1 MFNIIKPGLKT
12 TIQDNGRYGFYHL
25 GVPPSGAA
33 DKFSYRIGNILLGNP
48 LDSAALEMTLLGPVI
63 EVEKSTVISVTGAP
77 ARVLLNQKEIPM
89 WETVKVV
96 EGDLLEFSYHS
107 SKAGVYTYLCVS
119 GGFSLPEVLGS
130 RSAYLLS
137 DFEGYLGRRL
147 AAGDEVAVSEPLPGA
162 FKRAGISLPDM
173 HIPAFSNHVNVRA
186 VMGLTS
192 DLITDEGVTGCLN
205 SEWTTQME
213 SDRVALRMKG
223 AIVPSEEF
231 PPPFGSGG
239 GFASVVDMAY
249 PIGAILVPNEEEIIV
264 LLNDATSG
272 GGFISLG
279 TVISM
284 DLDLI
289 AQARPLTTIRFHA
302 VTIDQALVARRERKK
317 KLALISEMLG

>member
-1 MFNIIKPGLKT
+1 MFKIIKPGLKT

-25 GVPPSGAA
+25 GVPPSGAS
-33 DKFSYRIGNILLGNP
+33 DKFSYEIGNMLLGNP
-48 LDSAALEMTLLGPVI
+48 LDSAAFEVTLLGPVI
-63 EVEKSTVISVTGAP
+63 EIYKSTVIAVTGAP
-77 ARVLLNQKEIPM
+77 AKVLLNQKEIPM
-89 WETVKVV
+89 WEAVKVV

-107 SKAGVYTYLCVS
+107 SKTGVYTYLCVS
-119 GGFSLPEVLGS
+119 GGFSLPKILGS

-137 DFEGYLGRRL
+137 DFEGYLGRKL
-147 AAGDEVAVSEPLPGA
+147 VSGDEIAVSEPLPGA
-162 FKRAGISLPDM
+162 FKRVGKSLADTY
-173 HIPAFSNHVNVRA
+173 IPAFLNHVDVQA

-192 DLITDEGVTGCLN
+192 DLITDQGVTGCLN
-205 SEWTTQME
+205 SEWTIQME
-213 SDRVALRMKG
+213 SDRVALRLKG
-223 AIVPSEEF
+223 AIVPSKES

-249 PIGAILVPNEEEIIV
+249 PIGAILVPNDEEIIV

-279 TVISM
+279 TVISP

-302 VTIDQALVARRERKK
+302 ITIDQALAERKERKK
-317 KLALISEMLG
+317 KMSKIAEMLK